1 MVVDINNEEFVVLL
15 NDFFET
21 MQSLVSK
28 VSTIR
33 IRIP

>member
-1 MVVDINNEEFVVLL
+1 MVVDINNEEFAVLL
-15 NDFFET
+15 NDFFLN
-21 MQSLVSK
+21 QSLVSK